1 MIATA
6 QVLATARD
14 AWRGT
19 VLVVFQPGEET
30 AQGARAMTADW
41 DARGLP
47 HADVVLGG
55 TDPARLIRCENAHG
69 AARCTGVCS
78 LPRRPAPGD
87 FQPVTLPREA
97 LGHTSPEAALR
108 YALLAKYM
116 DGLVIPARALLVV
129 LYDTFGLAQARAL
142 AQTP

>member
-69 AARCTGVCS
+69 AARCAGVCS
-78 LPRRPAPGD
+78 LPRRPSPGD
-87 FQPVTLPREA
+87 CRTP
-97 LGHTSPEAALR
+97 AASSRTPSAPSLR
-108 YALLAKYM
+108 SNPPLTH
-116 DGLVIPARALLVV
+116 P
-129 LYDTFGLAQARAL
+129 
-142 AQTP
+142 P

>member
-19 VLVVFQPGEET
+19 VLVSFQPGEET

-47 HADVVLGG
+47 HADVVPGG
-55 TDPARLIRCENAHG
+55 TDPARLIRRENAHG
-69 AARCTGVCS
+69 AARCAGVCS

-87 FQPVTLPREA
+87 FP
-97 LGHTSPEAALR
+97 SPDASRSEEHPSDLQSITPISYAPLR
-108 YALLAKYM
+108 
-116 DGLVIPARALLVV
+116 
-129 LYDTFGLAQARAL
+129 
-142 AQTP
+142 

>member
-14 AWRGT
+14 AWRST

-69 AARCTGVCS
+69 AARCAGVCS
-78 LPRRPAPGD
+78 LPRRSAPGD
-87 FQPVTLPREA
+87 SPTPASSPPTPPVPSTRRHPSA
-97 LGHTSPEAALR
+97 SP
-108 YALLAKYM
+108 
-116 DGLVIPARALLVV
+116 
-129 LYDTFGLAQARAL
+129 
-142 AQTP
+142 